1 MKTFKEKINSDEAA
15 MNTTEVLLLI
25 VGAVFAF
32 LALYNYVLVP
42 FSDSAEGMGEVI
54 KTMDPQ

>member
-1 MKTFKEKINSDEAA
+1 MKNFRERIKSDEAA

-42 FSDSAEGMGEVI
+42 FSQSAEGMGVVI
-54 KTMDPQ
+54 KDMDPQ